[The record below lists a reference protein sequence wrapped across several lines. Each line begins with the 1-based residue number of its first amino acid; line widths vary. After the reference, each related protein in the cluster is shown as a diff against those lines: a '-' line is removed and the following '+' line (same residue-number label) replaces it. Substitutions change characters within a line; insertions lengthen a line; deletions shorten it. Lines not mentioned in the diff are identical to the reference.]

1 MRLST
6 RSRYGLRAMVSIA
19 RSLQNPVSSETLAA
33 CEDVSKKYL
42 DRLLNKLRSAGL
54 LKSFKGQGGGYV
66 LARPAE
72 DISVGDIVCTLEDG
86 ICLVP
91 CVDDHTAC
99 TKVDKCPTR
108 EVWRIVSAVM
118 KESLNGFTLA
128 DLVDWKPGRG
138 SLDPTFQE

>member
-19 RSLQNPVSSETLAA
+19 RRPQNPVSSQTLAA

-42 DRLLNKLRSAGL
+42 DRLLNKLRCAGL
-54 LKSFKGQGGGYV
+54 LKSVKGLGGGYI

-72 DISVGDIVCTLEDG
+72 DIRVGDIVYTLEDG
-86 ICLVP
+86 VCLVP
-91 CVDDHTAC
+91 CVDDPTAC
-99 TKVDKCPTR
+99 TKAGRCPTQ
-108 EVWRIVSAVM
+108 EVWRAVSTVM

-128 DLVDWKPGRG
+128 DLVDWKPGRE
-138 SLDPTFQE
+138 SLSPTFLE